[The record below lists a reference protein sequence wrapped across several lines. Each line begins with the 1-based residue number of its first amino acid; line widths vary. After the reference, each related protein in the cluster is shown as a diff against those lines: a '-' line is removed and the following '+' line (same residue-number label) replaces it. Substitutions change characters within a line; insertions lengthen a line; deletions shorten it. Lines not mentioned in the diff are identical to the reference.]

1 MVNYNYLFY
10 DSIIPD
16 HETNGSFLIHSNL
29 PRRTPSRMSFG
40 PFASQ
45 TSQLDAVWSQLSPH
59 LIDLSC
65 SFLDLVENF
74 KRAL

>member
-10 DSIIPD
+10 DSINPD
-16 HETNGSFLIHSNL
+16 HKQMLSFLIHSNF
-29 PRRTPSRMSFG
+29 PRRAPSRMSFG

-45 TSQLDAVWSQLSPH
+45 TSQLDAVWPQLSPH

-74 KRAL
+74 KRTL